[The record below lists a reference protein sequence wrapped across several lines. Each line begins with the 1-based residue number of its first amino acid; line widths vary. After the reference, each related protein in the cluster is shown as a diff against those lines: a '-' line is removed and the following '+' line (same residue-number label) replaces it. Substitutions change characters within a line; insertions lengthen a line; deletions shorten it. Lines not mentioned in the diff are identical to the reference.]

1 MGCDTKGYVVTD
13 NIDVREIG
21 KRVLAVVRMIQGEA
35 TNTFVS
41 NSNVFVK
48 PEYDP
53 DWNFYILRFKDGVD
67 QRQMFVHMDTEDFE
81 ECHGELG
88 KRGIIFSLG
97 MWGNSVEL
105 IEKFLGAFQDMGACY
120 IQENDCGDAPVAYKN

>member
-21 KRVLAVVRMIQGEA
+21 KRVLVVVRTIQGEV
-35 TNTFVS
+35 TNTFVK
-41 NSNVFVK
+41 NDNVFVK
-48 PEYDP
+48 SEYDP
-53 DWNFYILRFKDGVD
+53 EWNFYVFHFKDGDD
-67 QRQMFVHMDTEDFE
+67 QRMMYVHMDTEDFE
-81 ECHGELG
+81 ECYGELG

-97 MWGNSVEL
+97 MWGNSLEL
-105 IEKFLGAFQDMGACY
+105 IEKFLNAFQDMGVCY

>member
-21 KRVLAVVRMIQGEA
+21 KRVLAVVRTIQGEA
-35 TNTFVS
+35 TNTFVK
-41 NSNVFVK
+41 NDNVFVK

-53 DWNFYILRFKDGVD
+53 EWNFYVFHFKDGDD
-67 QRQMFVHMDTEDFE
+67 QRMMYVHIDTPDFE

-88 KRGIIFSLG
+88 KRGIIFSMG

-105 IEKFLGAFQDMGACY
+105 IEKFLNAFQDMGACY

>member
-1 MGCDTKGYVVTD
+1 
-13 NIDVREIG
+13 
-21 KRVLAVVRMIQGEA
+21 
-35 TNTFVS
+35 
-41 NSNVFVK
+41 
-48 PEYDP
+48 
-53 DWNFYILRFKDGVD
+53 
-67 QRQMFVHMDTEDFE
+67 MFVHMDTEDFE

-105 IEKFLGAFQDMGACY
+105 IGKFLDVFQDMGACY